1 MFITFEGVDLCGKT
15 TQAEILIKKLK
26 DLGYEVVFVREPG
39 GTKISE
45 IIRDIL
51 LDLKNREMDSI
62 TELFLFSASRA
73 QLVKEVILPA
83 LNSGKIVICDRFYDS
98 TLAYQGYGRGID
110 IEKIKVI
117 NELASSGLVPDVTFL
132 IDIPVDEI
140 YRRKSKLIE
149 TSGVKNSTDRMESS
163 GFEFYERVRQG
174 YLEIAKMSERFVVID
189 GMMGIDEISEKIW
202 SIVFEKLKLQV
213 R

>member
-15 TQAEILIKKLK
+15 TQAEILSKKLK
-26 DLGYEVVFVREPG
+26 SLGYDVLLLREPG

-51 LDLKNREMDSI
+51 LSTQNSEMDPL

-73 QLVKEVILPA
+73 QLVKEVIIPA

-98 TLAYQGYGRGID
+98 TTAYQGYGRGID

-117 NELASSGLVPDVTFL
+117 NELASAGIAPDITFL
-132 IDIPVDEI
+132 IDIPVEEI
-140 YRRKSKLIE
+140 YKRKMAKIAE
-149 TSGVKNSTDRMESS
+149 TGKVKSDRMENS
-163 GFEFYERVRQG
+163 GFDFYERVRRG
-174 YLEIAKMSERFVVID
+174 YLEIASKCERFIVID
-189 GMMGIDEISEKIW
+189 GMKKIDEISEQIS
-202 SIVFEKLKLQV
+202 SIVFEKLKMKTK
-213 R
+213 